1 MSSTLLLPPRAQL
14 CNRSCSNK
22 THTPGTEDGAARKR
36 RTLLRKVS
44 GRFHYSPGIMYGP
57 GGRATASKPGPVRTR
72 QRGRALNPRSK
83 EYEICESAQDGKNR
97 ALTKII
103 SVGSFPNDPR
113 ARGRCVQPGA
123 GHNSRV
129 AESSVSMRSHLC
141 GPGGRNFLY
150 VFPIF

>member
-22 THTPGTEDGAARKR
+22 THTPATEDGAARKR

-97 ALTKII
+97 ALTKIN
-103 SVGSFPNDPR
+103 S
-113 ARGRCVQPGA
+113 QPGA